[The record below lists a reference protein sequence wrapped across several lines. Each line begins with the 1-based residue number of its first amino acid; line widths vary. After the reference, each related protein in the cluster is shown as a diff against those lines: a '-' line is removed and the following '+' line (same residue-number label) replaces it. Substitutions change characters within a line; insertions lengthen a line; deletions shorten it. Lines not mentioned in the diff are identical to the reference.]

1 MELSEL
7 IVFND
12 ELYSCGDK
20 TGVISRLNITSTV
33 VQAIPWVI
41 LSDGNGNEEKGFKC
55 EWMTVKDEY
64 LYVGGHGLKIGQ
76 NRNPMY
82 IKKISKDGAVE
93 HISWVN
99 QFEAIRKATG
109 IKDLGYI
116 THEAVN
122 WSPIHNKW
130 FFLPRKASTEKF
142 DEHKD
147 ELKGTNL
154 LIKMNGDD
162 IEVVRVGNT
171 QEIESPSHTFSSF
184 KFIPG
189 SNEEHILALKSK
201 EHNEITASYITVFDI
216 TGRILMPEI
225 KIADDKFEGIEFL
238 K

>member
-1 MELSEL
+1 M
-7 IVFND
+7 
-12 ELYSCGDK
+12 
-20 TGVISRLNITSTV
+20 
-33 VQAIPWVI
+33 VQ
-41 LSDGNGNEEKGFKC
+41 
-55 EWMTVKDEY
+55 
-64 LYVGGHGLKIGQ
+64 
-76 NRNPMY
+76 
-82 IKKISKDGAVE
+82 

-109 IKDLGYI
+109 IKDRGYI

-122 WSPIHNKW
+122 WSPIHKKW
-130 FFLPRKASTEKF
+130 FFLPRKASTEEF
-142 DEHKD
+142 DEDKD

-171 QEIESPSHTFSSF
+171 EEIESPSHTFSSF

-201 EHNEITASYITVFDI
+201 EHNEITASYISVFDI